1 LRHDGIVTRA
11 KEKSMVRIYCD
22 RCNTEVEGPDDL
34 VEVCV
39 ESRERPSLA
48 AWSARAEM
56 CRSCYDTI
64 KESMTALFGSNDEA
78 KRKPVRRAS
87 S

>member
-1 LRHDGIVTRA
+1 
-11 KEKSMVRIYCD
+11 MVRFYCD
-22 RCNTEVEGPDDL
+22 RCNAEVEGPDEL
-34 VEVCV
+34 IEVSV

-48 AWSARAEM
+48 AWTVRSEM
-56 CRSCYDTI
+56 CRSCFDSV
-64 KESMTALFGSNDEA
+64 KEAMTNLLGSNDEA

>member
-1 LRHDGIVTRA
+1 
-11 KEKSMVRIYCD
+11 MVRFYCD
-22 RCNTEVEGPDDL
+22 RCNTEVEGPDEL
-34 VEVCV
+34 VEVTV

-48 AWSARAEM
+48 AWSARSEM
-56 CRSCYDTI
+56 CRTCYESV
-64 KESMTALFGSNDEA
+64 KESMISLFGSNDEA

>member
-1 LRHDGIVTRA
+1 
-11 KEKSMVRIYCD
+11 MVRFYCD
-22 RCNTEVEGPDDL
+22 RCNAEVEGPDEL
-34 VEVCV
+34 IEVSI

-48 AWSARAEM
+48 AWTVRSEM
-56 CRSCYDTI
+56 CRSCYDSV
-64 KESMTALFGSNDEA
+64 KEAMTNLLGSNDEA

>member
-1 LRHDGIVTRA
+1 
-11 KEKSMVRIYCD
+11 MVRFYCD
-22 RCNTEVEGPDDL
+22 RCNAEVEGPDEL
-34 VEVCV
+34 IEVSV

-48 AWSARAEM
+48 GWTVRSEM
-56 CRSCYDTI
+56 CRPCSDSV
-64 KESMTALFGSNDEA
+64 KEAMTNLLGSNDEA

>member
-1 LRHDGIVTRA
+1 
-11 KEKSMVRIYCD
+11 MVRFYCD

-34 VEVCV
+34 IEVAVEG
-39 ESRERPSLA
+39 RERPSVA
-48 AWSARAEM
+48 AWNWRAEV
-56 CRSCYDTI
+56 CRACYENLREAMTNLLGSSD
-64 KESMTALFGSNDEA
+64 ES